1 MPDRAPR
8 RPIPPAGRA
17 PGDRSLGDDLP
28 GLAGQPP
35 TVEPELV
42 PGEELVLVLRGIGA
56 AMFLTTDRLIVARD
70 GGERRPRSGTQ
81 SFPLE
86 SISHIRV
93 EPGERP
99 SGRIAVWIDA
109 QEVVSMFFDSR
120 SGDRADQ
127 AVAKARPLIAR
138 RRRERQAIARRMSG

>member
-8 RPIPPAGRA
+8 RPNTPSERA
-17 PGDRSLGDDLP
+17 PQSPPGEDDLRGFP
-28 GLAGQPP
+28 PIAEPDLAPD
-35 TVEPELV
+35 
-42 PGEELVLVLRGIGA
+42 EELLYVLRGIGA
-56 AMFLTTDRLIVARD
+56 AMFLTGHRLIVARD

-99 SGRIAVWIDA
+99 SGRIAVWIEA
-109 QEVVSMFFDSR
+109 QEVVSMFFDGR
-120 SGDRADQ
+120 SADRAEE
-127 AVAKARPLIAR
+127 AVAMARPLIAR
-138 RRRERQAIARRMSG
+138 RRRERQALARRTSG